1 MKLIICIAIPLII
14 GAVSGFF
21 TAEAIPNWYAGLQ
34 KPAFNPPNWIFG
46 PVWTTL
52 YVLMGI
58 SLYMIV
64 GLPASEERTQ
74 AIWIFG
80 LQMLLN
86 FTWSFIFFKWQRPS
100 WAFAEIILL
109 WISILWMIVSF
120 YKLKPVAGLLQLPY
134 IAWVS
139 FASMLNYAIWQ
150 LNK

>member
-14 GAVSGFF
+14 GGISGFF
-21 TAEAIPNWYAGLQ
+21 TTEAIPTWYAGLQ
-34 KPAFNPPNWIFG
+34 KPSFNPPNWIFG
-46 PVWTTL
+46 PVWTAL
-52 YVLMGI
+52 YVIMGI

-64 GLPASEERTQ
+64 NLPQSAQRTQ
-74 AIWIFG
+74 ATWIFAG
-80 LQMLLN
+80 QMLLN
-86 FTWSFIFFKWQRPS
+86 FGWSFIFFKWQKPS

-109 WISILWMIVSF
+109 WIFILWMIVSF

-139 FASMLNYAIWQ
+139 FASVLNYAIWQ